1 MKKVVVTG
9 ASRGIGESIA
19 SLFLKRNFQVFGT
32 AVKSPFPDEWVKNES
47 FTGIHADLNKID
59 ELRGSFKELFAVEKP
74 DVLVNNAG
82 VFEACDFEAPD
93 EEWLENWDK
102 TQSINLRSAA
112 LLCKWFTS
120 MHIESGSE
128 GVIINIASRAAYRGD
143 GTDYT
148 SYAASKGGLVA
159 FTKSIARGYGRKGI
173 YAYSVAPGF
182 IETDMAAKEIEK
194 IGRERITSNSAFD
207 EITKP
212 HEIAEMVCWLAE
224 GKVKHASGSTF
235 HINAGSYVL

>member
-1 MKKVVVTG
+1 MKKVIVTG
-9 ASRGIGESIA
+9 ASRGIGESIT
-19 SLFLKRNFQVFGT
+19 SLFLERNFKVIGT
-32 AVKSPFPDEWVKNES
+32 AVKSSFPDSFLNNEN
-47 FTGIHADLNKID
+47 FRGIHADLNDIED
-59 ELRGSFKELFAVEKP
+59 LSSTLKELIIKEKP

-82 VFEACDFEAPD
+82 VFEACDFEESD
-93 EEWLENWDK
+93 EKWLQNWDR

-120 MHIESGSE
+120 MHLQDGNE

-182 IETDMAAKEIEK
+182 IETDMAVKEIEK

-212 HEIAEMVCWLAE
+212 HEIAELVCWLAE
-224 GKVKHASGSTF
+224 GKVTHATGSTF
-235 HINAGSYVL
+235 HVNGGSYVI